1 MKTISAGEL
10 TVLLNEETLSVTV
23 RHKHAEWSTLDGFIP
38 VLQCK
43 EGTFPFTSAASV
55 SHELFK
61 TGVGT
66 GIRSTFSGFCGT
78 PYTFETLI
86 WIEQTTEDVRFEW
99 LPVTEDDLCVEKVF
113 WPGEFSFETPSKN
126 WYTVLTTGQ
135 GLLVP
140 NTWETPLSRFRSTDF
155 SKPPAATCRGLAR

>member
-43 EGTFPFTSAASV
+43 EGIFPFTSAASV

-99 LPVTEDDLCVEKVF
+99 LPVTEDGLCVEKVF
-113 WPGEFSFETPSKN
+113 WPGEFSF
-126 WYTVLTTGQ
+126 
-135 GLLVP
+135 
-140 NTWETPLSRFRSTDF
+140 
-155 SKPPAATCRGLAR
+155 

>member
-66 GIRSTFSGFCGT
+66 ASAAPFPVFAAL
-78 PYTFETLI
+78 LI
-86 WIEQTTEDVRFEW
+86 H
-99 LPVTEDDLCVEKVF
+99 LKL
-113 WPGEFSFETPSKN
+113 
-126 WYTVLTTGQ
+126 
-135 GLLVP
+135 
-140 NTWETPLSRFRSTDF
+140 
-155 SKPPAATCRGLAR
+155 

>member
-43 EGTFPFTSAASV
+43 EGIFPFTSAASV

-66 GIRSTFSGFCGT
+66 GIRSTFSGFCIT
-78 PYTFETLI
+78 SYTYENQI
-86 WIEQTTEDVRFEW
+86 WIEKTTE
-99 LPVTEDDLCVEKVF
+99 
-113 WPGEFSFETPSKN
+113 
-126 WYTVLTTGQ
+126 Y
-135 GLLVP
+135 VP
-140 NTWETPLSRFRSTDF
+140 Y
-155 SKPPAATCRGLAR
+155 